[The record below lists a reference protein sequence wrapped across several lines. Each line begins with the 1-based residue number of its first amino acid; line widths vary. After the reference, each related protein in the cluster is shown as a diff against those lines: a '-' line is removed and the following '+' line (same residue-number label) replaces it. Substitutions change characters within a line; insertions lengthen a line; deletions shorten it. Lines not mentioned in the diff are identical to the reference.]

1 MVMALPGLL
10 QGRGDQVGFVL
21 FPRSSPGCSGCLKFG
36 VSKDYINFESMQS
49 CLFYKILES
58 KITRFVLLRCTSMPR
73 QPVPKSCSLIK
84 SPEVQ
89 SNFSFGD
96 ISVLVEFQIMLL
108 IILNDISV
116 MVTFQF

>member
-1 MVMALPGLL
+1 MDWCCFTGPH
-10 QGRGDQVGFVL
+10 QGVQGG
-21 FPRSSPGCSGCLKFG
+21 LKFG
-36 VSKDYINFESMQS
+36 VSEDYLDFESMQS
-49 CLFYKILES
+49 CLFYKILER
-58 KITRFVLLRCTSMPR
+58 KITRFVSLRCTTMPR
-73 QPVPKSCSLIK
+73 QPVPNSCSLIK

-96 ISVLVEFQIMLL
+96 ISVLVEFQIMLF